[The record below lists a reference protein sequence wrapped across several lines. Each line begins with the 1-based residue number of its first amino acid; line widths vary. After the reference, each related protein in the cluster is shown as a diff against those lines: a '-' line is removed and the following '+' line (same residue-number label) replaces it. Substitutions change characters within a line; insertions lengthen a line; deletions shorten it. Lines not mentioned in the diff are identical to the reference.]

1 MGAFSQHSDNSFYR
15 TLDSTVYTLTILC
28 LMLTVSV
35 VYSRVFSVQGEKV
48 FK

>member
-1 MGAFSQHSDNSFYR
+1 MNSCYR
-15 TLDSTVYTLTILC
+15 TLDVYKLTILC
-28 LMLTVSV
+28 LMLIVSV